1 MDTNDKLVKII
12 EYKKLK
18 GSIRKPKY
26 ATRKLSIGLVSCM
39 LGYALLVSPTSVE
52 ATEGNANAKTEV
64 VERGDIEEVETPDEG
79 EAKVEV
85 PVATPEPDEE
95 VITEADNFNA
105 ELEKLTAKVGDSS
118 IDYKKAIKNLPED
131 AKLTVKA
138 PADTKEAG
146 EKTVEATITFA
157 DGSEKDLK
165 ITVDVKAE
173 EKLEKSNDGADK
185 KEVPTE
191 EQRKQDLANYLT
203 RIEKSTNQEEID
215 AILEE
220 AADKYKDIDFA
231 PLLNAGIQISE
242 KTEPQAL
249 KESNPDEKEFTE
261 AKAKENWDQELKD
274 KGYWKLAEGQRFR
287 RVSAS
292 DPVSIYDINYDGT
305 FADAEGNTNLRF
317 IYNELNG
324 VGSGVWHR
332 IVVNFGD
339 LTDKID
345 FEKSYVVGEDG
356 KTTEKFYDVNGEKR
370 LDITKLYSGPRAGK
384 RVNFPM
390 NIVLKDGKS
399 INEIPKE
406 NYIVQLRLV
415 NKARP
420 NVAEGTEIYTYAPK
434 GTSVDYSSYTKVTSV
449 DLSDNI
455 SSTVLEGPK
464 QEKGERIAIQRS
476 YMSEFIAN
484 PKEYDD
490 STQIGILRTEY
501 LGKRGGS
508 IGENIKDVDGKP
520 IGFAQVFDAKLV
532 DYLKEDTNGN
542 VAYTNVLTNDRKQGS
557 WVKKIGI
564 KKADITIKDGLAYVV
579 IARNDSV
586 NAFKNNEI
594 KAVGVPT
601 LDQYINQSGIYFSS
615 IDYLIDKT
623 KLNEEFTPGKRKTD
637 FSMAAGWVEPNTKGW
652 TIFEKTFDEDFVVPK
667 GEKYTI
673 NTTNVPEGGQVIIQ
687 VGDKNQA
694 ILRNKQGYYNSTVSF
709 WKQGVDSV
717 DETSPGT
724 YEFTLREGAT
734 IKKGEG
740 IRVLLPDTPDHTSPV
755 SFVNQ
760 HNADGGTE
768 LKVESNSGNIKVKLN
783 NSANGDIKLKYTL
796 KGETEQ
802 SEIVYKK
809 KLVGWEKPNDPDN
822 ILEGLGKAWITK
834 SKLEPGTK
842 ILVEHYDASG
852 KKVDSLES
860 YIIYKELE
868 KSPERYTNIAWV
880 DSTDTL
886 SEVSMRKS
894 LYKPYQVIFTNDY
907 AEGTDDFYKDPK
919 ALPSDNTE
927 FMKTTDKIQGYTKYD
942 GGLIRMRTELLD
954 DIALL
959 GKTQALAN
967 EYDKDGNV
975 TTDNS
980 SKLTLKGANGEK
992 EYRVYRYDI
1001 DLNKLGEISKAG
1013 TSARDVDAEGN
1024 NKLVLKKDMKLYF
1037 NASDGSSLP
1046 TELVE
1051 SRVRTRVLFDTTD
1064 GKFADASTRSV
1075 RIAPDNV
1082 KYLEDAGYT
1091 ANGFTGANV
1100 AEGTGDKFA
1109 ENPTAEGK
1117 TFLGWVTEAG
1127 KAELGATTVKS
1138 DAFNKLSADKKFTS
1152 ETPITTH
1159 QVVYAI
1165 YSDEKLVTFDANGGK
1180 FDDNSTTKTDDIT
1193 DGVQAPTPTQEGK
1206 EFVGWA
1212 SKPDAIEAEAGILD
1226 KVTEGQTVYAVWKD
1240 AKTQTDAQKNPAV
1253 DPTKTE
1259 VANKDKLTEDEKAKV
1274 VEEVKK
1280 ANPEAKDVTVDD
1292 KGNATLTYED
1302 GTTNEIPG
1310 EKTVTEKAKTDA
1322 EKNPAV
1328 DPTKTE
1334 VANKDKLTEDEK
1346 AKVVEEVKKANP
1358 EAKDVT
1364 VDDKGNATLTYE
1376 DGTTNEIPG
1385 EKTVTEKAKTDAEKN
1400 PAVDPTKTEVA
1411 NKDKLTEDEKAKV
1424 VEEVKKANPEA
1435 KDVTVDDKGNAT
1447 LTYEDGTTNEIPGE
1461 KTVTEKAKTDAEK
1474 NPAVDPTK
1482 TEVANKDKL
1491 TEDEKAKVVEE
1502 VKKANPEAKDVTVDD
1517 KGNATLTYEDGT
1529 TNEIPG
1535 EKTVTEK
1542 AKTDAE
1548 KNPAVDPT
1556 KTEVANK
1563 DKLTEDEKAKV
1574 VEEVK
1579 KANPEAKDVTV
1590 DDKGNATLTYED
1602 GTTNE
1607 IPGEKTVT
1615 EKAKTDAEKNPAV
1628 DPTKTEVANKDKLT
1642 EDEKAKVVE
1651 EVKKANPEAKDVTVD
1666 DKGNATLTYED
1677 GTTNEIPGE
1686 KTVTE
1691 KAKTDAEKNP
1701 AVDPTK
1707 TEVANKDK
1715 LTEDEKAKVVEE
1727 VKKANP
1733 EAKDVTVDDK
1743 GNATLTYEDGTTNE
1757 IPGEKTVTEKAKT
1770 DAEKNPAVDPTKTEV
1785 ANKDKLTEDEKAKVV
1800 EEVKKANPEAKDV
1813 TVDDKGNATL
1823 TYEDGTTNEIPGE
1836 KTVTEKAKTDAEKN
1850 PAVDPTKTEV
1860 ANKDKLTEDEKA
1872 KVVEEVKKANPEAK
1886 DVTVDD
1892 KGNATLTYED
1902 GTTNEIP
1909 GEKTVTEKAKTDAE
1923 KNPAVDPTKTEVAN
1937 KDKLTEDEKAKVVEE
1952 VKKANPEAK
1961 DVTVDDK
1968 GNATLT
1974 YEDGTTNEIPGE
1986 KTVTEK
1992 AKTDAEKNPAVDP
2005 TKTEVANK
2013 DKLTEDEKAKV
2024 VEEVKKANPEAKDVT
2039 VDDKGNATLTYED
2052 GTTNEIP
2059 GEKTV
2064 TEKAKTDAEKNP
2076 AVDPTKT
2083 EVANKDKL
2091 TEDEKAKVV
2100 EEVKKANPEAK
2111 DVTVDDKGNATLT
2124 YEDGTTNEIP
2134 GEKTVT
2140 EKAKTDAE
2148 KNPAVDPTKTEVA
2161 NKDKLTEDEK
2171 AKVVEEVKKANP
2183 EAKDVTVDDKGNA
2196 TLTYEDGTTNEIPG
2210 EKTVTEKA
2218 KTDAEKNPAVD
2229 PTKTEV
2235 ANKDKLTE
2243 DEKAKVVEE
2252 VKKANPE
2259 AKDVTVDDKGNA
2271 TLTYEDGTTN
2281 EIPGE
2286 KTVTEKAKTD
2296 AEKNPAVDPT
2306 KTEVANKDKL
2316 TEDEKAKVVEEVKKA
2331 NPEAKDVTVDDKGN
2345 ATLTYEDGTT
2355 NEIPGEKTVTEKAK
2369 TDAEKNPA
2377 VDPTKTEVAN
2387 KDKLTEDEKAKVVEE
2402 VKKANPE
2409 AKDVTVDD
2417 KGNAT
2422 LTYEDGTTNEI
2433 PADKTVTE
2441 KAKTD
2446 VDKRPLQNEVDKKD
2460 DTKAS
2465 DKYKNADQ
2473 DKKDAYD
2480 KALEDAKKV
2489 LEDPNASQEDVNKAK
2504 DALTSAEE
2512 ALNGKKTP
2520 EVDKSA
2526 LQKEVAKENTTKDT
2540 DKYKNADQNKKDAY
2554 DKALEDAKKVLENPN
2569 ASQEDVNKA
2578 KDALTAAEE
2587 ALNGE
2592 KTPEVDKSALQKE
2605 VDKENTTK
2613 DTDKYKNADQDKKDA
2628 YNKALADAEKV
2639 LKDPNASQ
2647 DDVNKAKQA
2656 LEDAEKALNGESTSV
2671 DKKALEAEA
2680 AKKDTTKAS
2689 DKYTNADQDKKDA
2702 YNKALADAEK
2712 VLQDPNASQDDV
2724 NKAKKALEDAEKA
2737 LNGESTSV
2745 DKKALEAEA
2754 AKKDT
2759 TKASDKYT
2767 NADQDKKDAY
2777 NKALADA
2784 EKVLQD
2790 PNASQDDVN
2799 KAKKALEE
2807 AEKAL
2812 NGKASDVSDNISP
2825 NLPGKTEVEDKDNLT
2840 EEEKGKVKEE
2850 VKKANPKAKD
2860 VDVDNKGNATLIYPD
2875 GSKNYISSDKTVSEK
2890 EKSIKDKTD
2899 AEGNLAVAPSKKL
2912 GVADKGNLT
2921 DAERREIADNVKK
2934 ANPNAKEV
2942 IVDAQGKA
2950 TLVYPDGSR
2959 NFIPASELIYEKAK
2973 GLVADKTVQTTNK
2986 TGKAANTNV
2995 KTGVESL
3002 TGVMATLATAV
3013 GGLFVSKKRKDDD
3026 R

>member
-1447 LTYEDGTTNEIPGE
+1447 LTYEDGTTNEIP
-1461 KTVTEKAKTDAEK
+1461 
-1474 NPAVDPTK
+1474 
-1482 TEVANKDKL
+1482 
-1491 TEDEKAKVVEE
+1491 
-1502 VKKANPEAKDVTVDD
+1502 
-1517 KGNATLTYEDGT
+1517 
-1529 TNEIPG
+1529 
-1535 EKTVTEK
+1535 
-1542 AKTDAE
+1542 
-1548 KNPAVDPT
+1548 
-1556 KTEVANK
+1556 
-1563 DKLTEDEKAKV
+1563 
-1574 VEEVK
+1574 
-1579 KANPEAKDVTV
+1579 
-1590 DDKGNATLTYED
+1590 
-1602 GTTNE
+1602 
-1607 IPGEKTVT
+1607 
-1615 EKAKTDAEKNPAV
+1615 
-1628 DPTKTEVANKDKLT
+1628 
-1642 EDEKAKVVE
+1642 
-1651 EVKKANPEAKDVTVD
+1651 
-1666 DKGNATLTYED
+1666 
-1677 GTTNEIPGE
+1677 
-1686 KTVTE
+1686 
-1691 KAKTDAEKNP
+1691 
-1701 AVDPTK
+1701 
-1707 TEVANKDK
+1707 
-1715 LTEDEKAKVVEE
+1715 
-1727 VKKANP
+1727 
-1733 EAKDVTVDDK
+1733 
-1743 GNATLTYEDGTTNE
+1743 
-1757 IPGEKTVTEKAKT
+1757 
-1770 DAEKNPAVDPTKTEV
+1770 
-1785 ANKDKLTEDEKAKVV
+1785 
-1800 EEVKKANPEAKDV
+1800 
-1813 TVDDKGNATL
+1813 
-1823 TYEDGTTNEIPGE
+1823 
-1836 KTVTEKAKTDAEKN
+1836 
-1850 PAVDPTKTEV
+1850 
-1860 ANKDKLTEDEKA
+1860 
-1872 KVVEEVKKANPEAK
+1872 
-1886 DVTVDD
+1886 
-1892 KGNATLTYED
+1892 
-1902 GTTNEIP
+1902 
-1909 GEKTVTEKAKTDAE
+1909 
-1923 KNPAVDPTKTEVAN
+1923 
-1937 KDKLTEDEKAKVVEE
+1937 
-1952 VKKANPEAK
+1952 
-1961 DVTVDDK
+1961 
-1968 GNATLT
+1968 
-1974 YEDGTTNEIPGE
+1974 
-1986 KTVTEK
+1986 
-1992 AKTDAEKNPAVDP
+1992 
-2005 TKTEVANK
+2005 
-2013 DKLTEDEKAKV
+2013 
-2024 VEEVKKANPEAKDVT
+2024 
-2039 VDDKGNATLTYED
+2039 
-2052 GTTNEIP
+2052 
-2059 GEKTV
+2059 
-2064 TEKAKTDAEKNP
+2064 
-2076 AVDPTKT
+2076 
-2083 EVANKDKL
+2083 
-2091 TEDEKAKVV
+2091 
-2100 EEVKKANPEAK
+2100 
-2111 DVTVDDKGNATLT
+2111 
-2124 YEDGTTNEIP
+2124 
-2134 GEKTVT
+2134 
-2140 EKAKTDAE
+2140 
-2148 KNPAVDPTKTEVA
+2148 
-2161 NKDKLTEDEK
+2161 
-2171 AKVVEEVKKANP
+2171 
-2183 EAKDVTVDDKGNA
+2183 
-2196 TLTYEDGTTNEIPG
+2196 
-2210 EKTVTEKA
+2210 
-2218 KTDAEKNPAVD
+2218 
-2229 PTKTEV
+2229 
-2235 ANKDKLTE
+2235 
-2243 DEKAKVVEE
+2243 
-2252 VKKANPE
+2252 
-2259 AKDVTVDDKGNA
+2259 
-2271 TLTYEDGTTN
+2271 
-2281 EIPGE
+2281 
-2286 KTVTEKAKTD
+2286 
-2296 AEKNPAVDPT
+2296 
-2306 KTEVANKDKL
+2306 
-2316 TEDEKAKVVEEVKKA
+2316 
-2331 NPEAKDVTVDDKGN
+2331 
-2345 ATLTYEDGTT
+2345 
-2355 NEIPGEKTVTEKAK
+2355 
-2369 TDAEKNPA
+2369 
-2377 VDPTKTEVAN
+2377 
-2387 KDKLTEDEKAKVVEE
+2387 
-2402 VKKANPE
+2402 
-2409 AKDVTVDD
+2409 
-2417 KGNAT
+2417 
-2422 LTYEDGTTNEI
+2422 
-2433 PADKTVTE
+2433 ADKTVTE